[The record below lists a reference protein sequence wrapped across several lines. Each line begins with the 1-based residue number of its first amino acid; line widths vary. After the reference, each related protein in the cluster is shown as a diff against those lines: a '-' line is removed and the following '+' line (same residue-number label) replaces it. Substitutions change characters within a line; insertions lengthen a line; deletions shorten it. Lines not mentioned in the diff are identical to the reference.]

1 VRSPREIA
9 FRLKQELGNLL
20 LWRFPPSLA
29 IIPHPPKLSPTAEH
43 FPSTAPPAEIVR
55 LADEILRHRFPIFGA
70 ILETGPEIRWRR
82 DYIHQIETGTPY
94 FRSIPYLDFAH
105 VGDHKYIW
113 ELNRHQHLVVLAQ
126 AYRLTGRA
134 AYLQEAQTQLSHWLV
149 ENPPLRGINWTSAL
163 EVALRALS
171 WVWLD
176 ALAGA
181 FLPSDFRR
189 PFSNALYLHGCFLEC
204 NLSIYFSP
212 NTHLLGEAV
221 ALHTLG
227 ALYPAFPRSRRWH
240 ALGSKLVE
248 EQMKRQVHNDG
259 SHFEQSTY
267 YHVYALDMFRWHES
281 LAETSA
287 QYKDKLGRMTEYLAA
302 LLGPGDTIPLI
313 GDDDGGRLF
322 HPYGERS
329 WPTQPENRSRL
340 FPDSGTA
347 IMAAEDIHIIAKAGG
362 FAPGSAGHSHSDV
375 LSFVCRRGPNWWL
388 VDSGT
393 YTYLDPEWR
402 DRFRGSAAHNTI
414 RIDGKD
420 QATPAGPFRWSN
432 PPQAR
437 ILDWSSTKERDSL
450 TAECRYSGFVH
461 RRRFLFLKPDV
472 LFVLDYVG
480 GSAEEHLVEQFW
492 HAAHPSTFRQ
502 MAFSHASQPIETW
515 HSEIFGSK
523 HSTPGRLVTYRGSL
537 PVTLAAAISFRTPPE
552 HLAIEREVEQPALSL
567 RLRDGSSILSRDR

>member
-29 IIPHPPKLSPTAEH
+29 TIPRPPKLSLAAEQFQSTVPT
-43 FPSTAPPAEIVR
+43 AEIVR
-55 LADEILRHRFPIFGA
+55 LADEILRHRFPIFGG
-70 ILETGPEIRWRR
+70 ILETGPQIRWRR
-82 DYIHQIETGTPY
+82 DYVHPTETGSSY
-94 FRSIPYLDFAH
+94 FRRIPYLDLAR

-126 AYRLTGRA
+126 AYRLTGRT
-134 AYLQEAQTQLSHWLV
+134 AYLQEAQTQVIRWIA

-163 EVALRALS
+163 EVAFRALS

-181 FLPSDFRR
+181 SLPDDFRR
-189 PFSNALYLHGCFLEC
+189 PFSNALYLHGCYLER

-227 ALYPAFPRSRRWH
+227 ALYPEFLHSPRWQR
-240 ALGSKLVE
+240 LGSHLVE
-248 EQMKRQVHNDG
+248 DQMKRQVRDDG

-267 YHVYALDMFRWHES
+267 YHIYALDMFRWHES
-281 LAETSA
+281 LAETPT
-287 QYKDKLGRMTEYLAA
+287 QYKDKLRRMAEYLAA
-302 LLGPGDTIPLI
+302 LVGPGDTIPLI

-322 HPYGERS
+322 YPYGERS
-329 WPTQPENRSRL
+329 WPAPPENHSRL

-347 IMAAEDIHIIAKAGG
+347 IMAAEDIQIIVKAGG
-362 FAPGSAGHSHSDV
+362 FGPGSAGHSHSDV

-393 YTYLDPEWR
+393 YSYLDPEWR
-402 DRFRGSAAHNTI
+402 NRFRGSAAHNTI
-414 RIDGKD
+414 RIDGHD
-420 QATPAGPFRWSN
+420 QATPAGPFRWAGR
-432 PPQAR
+432 PEVR
-437 ILDWSSTKERDSL
+437 ILGCFSTNERDSL
-450 TAECRYSGFVH
+450 DAECRYSNFVH

-472 LFVLDYVG
+472 LFVLDQVEG
-480 GSAEEHLVEQFW
+480 PPGEHLLEQFW
-492 HAAHPSTFRQ
+492 HATHPDTFTQ
-502 MAFSHASQPIETW
+502 MAFSHESQTIETW
-515 HSEIFGSK
+515 HSEVFGNK
-523 HSTPGRLVTYRGSL
+523 YPAPGRLVTYRGSL
-537 PVTLAAAISFRTPPE
+537 PVMLAVAISFQTPPE
-552 HLAIEREVEQPALSL
+552 HLAIEGVTVQPTLAL
-567 RLRDGSSILSRDR
+567 RLRSGTTLRARF

>member
-1 VRSPREIA
+1 VRSPRQIA
-9 FRLKQELGNLL
+9 FRLKQELANLL
-20 LWRFPPSLA
+20 LRRLPPSLA
-29 IIPHPPKLSPTAEH
+29 TIPGPPKLSPAAEQFH
-43 FPSTAPPAEIVR
+43 TTAPPAEIVR
-55 LADEILRHRFPIFGA
+55 LADEILRHRFPIFGG

-82 DYIHQIETGTPY
+82 DYVHQIETGTPY
-94 FRSIPYLDFAH
+94 FRRIPYLDFAR

-134 AYLQEAQTQLSHWLV
+134 SYLQEAQTQVTHWIA

-163 EVALRALS
+163 EVAFRALS
-171 WVWLD
+171 WVRLD

-181 FLPSDFRR
+181 MLPHDFRKVLA
-189 PFSNALYLHGCFLEC
+189 NALYLHGCYLER

-227 ALYPAFPRSRRWH
+227 ALYPEFPRSRRWQR
-240 ALGSKLVE
+240 LGSQLVE
-248 EQMKRQVHNDG
+248 EQIERQVRDDG

-267 YHVYALDMFRWHES
+267 YHVYALDMFRWHEL

-287 QYKDKLGRMTEYLAA
+287 QYKDRLRRMAEYLAA
-302 LLGPGDTIPLI
+302 LVGPGDTFPLI
-313 GDDDGGRLF
+313 GDDDGGHLF
-322 HPYGERS
+322 HPYGQRS
-329 WPTQPENRSRL
+329 WCTPPENRSRL

-347 IMAAEDIHIIAKAGG
+347 IMAAEDIQIIVKAGG
-362 FAPGSAGHSHSDV
+362 FGPGSAGHSHSDV

-402 DRFRGSAAHNTI
+402 DRFRGSAVHNTI

-420 QATPAGPFRWSN
+420 QATPAGPFRWAK

-437 ILDWSSTKERDSL
+437 ILDWSSTKGRDSL
-450 TAECRYSGFVH
+450 DAECRYSNFVH
-461 RRRFLFLKPDV
+461 RRRFLFLKPDS
-472 LFVLDYVG
+472 LFVLDQVDG
-480 GSAEEHLVEQFW
+480 PPGEHLIEQFW
-492 HAAHPSTFRQ
+492 HVAHPDTFTQ
-502 MAFSHASQPIETW
+502 MAFSHKSQAIETW
-515 HSEIFGSK
+515 HSDVFGSK
-523 HSTPGRLVTYRGSL
+523 YPAPARLVTYRGSL
-537 PVTLAAAISFRTPPE
+537 PVMLAAAISFQTPPE
-552 HLAIEREVEQPALSL
+552 HLAIEGDTAQPTLAL
-567 RLRDGSSILSRDR
+567 RLRNGTTVRARF